1 MIRTILILIA
11 SIVGLYL
18 IYRKIPPEYQ
28 LISVL
33 VIATVAVLTVILA
46 VVIIV
51 RNTRNYIFFNIN

>member
-1 MIRTILILIA
+1 MLRTILILVV
-11 SIVGLYL
+11 SIVVLYM

-46 VVIIV
+46 AVILLHIV
-51 RNTRNYIFFNIN
+51 S